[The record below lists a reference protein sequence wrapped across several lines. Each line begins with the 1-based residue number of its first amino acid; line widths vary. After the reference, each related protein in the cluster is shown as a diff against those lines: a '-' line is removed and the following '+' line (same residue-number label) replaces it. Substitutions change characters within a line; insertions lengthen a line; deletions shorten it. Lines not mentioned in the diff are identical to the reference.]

1 MSQTADTTTTTTPSI
16 ASPGGTT
23 QSHAHH
29 ASMSR
34 SPSVLETTEQE
45 FFRDSARAMAAAKA
59 CDGLHLPLSIIKAF
73 ASMVYEVDALRR
85 EYDANKCLPP
95 DERLNIVVTRPDPTP
110 CPSPADTG
118 SPHPHHHHHHHQDQD
133 QEKRSPSPTSPVEV
147 SSQNISPDDAEYTP
161 SPATPNANQEVI
173 ITDHIATTADKSQ
186 DVDDSSSPST
196 ACATTDPS
204 TRPDDAADD
213 ATAQDCRTRSTAPAS
228 RGDTS
233 RSKTSSSS
241 CVPPTLPMLCTKP
254 FSIILDDRLR
264 ARITNLYLL
273 YRQGNMSFPKSNHAW
288 NTTVHLVDHL
298 APRLRRPAPS
308 VYCRT
313 CLHHGIS
320 LHQKKL
326 EQIHPYTWYVEEY
339 TLPSSIEYF
348 VSTSRTAVCLGPQRG
363 ELWHASELIDLAL
376 LEQSW
381 AKSFAIS
388 IHTIADEIPTKPF
401 PDLRSQESSDQSS
414 THLTR
419 HLKILSCL
427 QSQKRR
433 VLPALPIDTTIDD
446 ASDLPKCTAE
456 HNLVQDH
463 LEQLRITVIDMMMS
477 CILLRARGED
487 TTFSVHRNPHRS
499 RKRQRQNDGTAAAP
513 PPAPSSSS
521 KEEEEEKVL
530 STYQTRH
537 NFVPFVLFLVAGAR
551 GIFLATRSHQPYS
564 ISSCMEFICDVHR
577 IQVHPKPSSS
587 SSSFPTASSPHEPIW
602 LNLGI
607 YLRQILRSVF
617 LGPPDDISQFLS
629 PTRHALARAIAHD
642 FLNYA
647 AKLPASTNPAPVPVQ
662 PTATTPSKPTP
673 GF

>member
-273 YRQGNMSFPKSNHAW
+273 YGKARATCPSPSPTTPGTPPSTWSITWRLACDDLPHPFTAAHASTMASLSTKRNW
-288 NTTVHLVDHL
+288 NNYILTH
-298 APRLRRPAPS
+298 A
-308 VYCRT
+308 
-313 CLHHGIS
+313 
-320 LHQKKL
+320 
-326 EQIHPYTWYVEEY
+326 
-339 TLPSSIEYF
+339 
-348 VSTSRTAVCLGPQRG
+348 AVCLGPQRV

-381 AKSFAIS
+381 AKSVAIS

-419 HLKILSCL
+419 HLKILSWL
-427 QSQKRR
+427 PSQKRR
-433 VLPALPIDTTIDD
+433 LLPALPIDTTIDD

-463 LEQLRITVIDMMMS
+463 LEQLRITVIDIMMS

-513 PPAPSSSS
+513 PAPSSSS
-521 KEEEEEKVL
+521 KEEEEEKEKVL

-587 SSSFPTASSPHEPIW
+587 SSSSPTASSPHEPIW

-662 PTATTPSKPTP
+662 PTTPSKATP
-673 GF
+673 GFGASTRMI